1 MVPLKNHVHNTR
13 ESDPI
18 SMSNTPNVLPHCGK
32 WDQKLI
38 YINIENTTQALTHK
52 YTWHPPALSLPFSST
67 RKIYSCRLF
76 YTKTFTYQR
85 NNSRLNCHLSINAGI
100 W

>member
-32 WDQKLI
+32 WDQNSI
-38 YINIENTTQALTHK
+38 HTHEIIQPK
-52 YTWHPPALSLPFSST
+52 PSH
-67 RKIYSCRLF
+67 I
-76 YTKTFTYQR
+76 
-85 NNSRLNCHLSINAGI
+85 
-100 W
+100 